1 MLKNAFSKKQIM
13 RKNAFYIKH
22 NNKNMDALFDRQ
34 DAMTKEVAIDGK
46 GIE

>member
-1 MLKNAFSKKQIM
+1 MLFIL
-13 RKNAFYIKH
+13 KH

-46 GIE
+46 RKEYNIHTFLQ